1 VRLAVEDRSG
11 IRRRARRCSISS
23 TRFAVE
29 GARPAPVSASIARH
43 LVDLRRPDLGED
55 APTAARLSCC
65 CPPRAGRPNDGLA
78 RLPRRP
84 PGRTLVLVV
93 DDEADLLQ
101 IVSDRLAAAG
111 YRVLTARD
119 GIEALARAREARPGC
134 IILDLKMPRLGGFEA
149 LPEIRQ
155 AAPQA
160 RVIVL
165 TGSPNRPLREACRA
179 RGADDFMLKPFDPG
193 ELLRLTAQAFRR
205 D

>member
-1 VRLAVEDRSG
+1 MTDVLPPA
-11 IRRRARRCSISS
+11 
-23 TRFAVE
+23 
-29 GARPAPVSASIARH
+29 ARPPVDDDR
-43 LVDLRRPDLGED
+43 
-55 APTAARLSCC
+55 
-65 CPPRAGRPNDGLA
+65 
-78 RLPRRP
+78 
-84 PGRTLVLVV
+84 LVLVV

-101 IVSDRLAAAG
+101 VVSDRLAAAG

-119 GIEALARAREARPGC
+119 GVEALVCAREARPGC

-149 LPEIRQ
+149 LPELRQ

-179 RGADDFMLKPFDPG
+179 RGADEFMLKPFDPG

>member
-1 VRLAVEDRSG
+1 MTDSSGRLLPPAAGEDR
-11 IRRRARRCSISS
+11 
-23 TRFAVE
+23 
-29 GARPAPVSASIARH
+29 
-43 LVDLRRPDLGED
+43 
-55 APTAARLSCC
+55 
-65 CPPRAGRPNDGLA
+65 
-78 RLPRRP
+78 
-84 PGRTLVLVV
+84 LVLVV
-93 DDEADLLQ
+93 DDEDDLLQ

-119 GIEALARAREARPGC
+119 GIEALACAREAHPGC

>member
-1 VRLAVEDRSG
+1 MTDPSG
-11 IRRRARRCSISS
+11 RVAPEAELPARH
-23 TRFAVE
+23 
-29 GARPAPVSASIARH
+29 PAAPPVSGADR
-43 LVDLRRPDLGED
+43 
-55 APTAARLSCC
+55 
-65 CPPRAGRPNDGLA
+65 
-78 RLPRRP
+78 
-84 PGRTLVLVV
+84 LVLVV

-155 AAPQA
+155 AVPTA

-179 RGADDFMLKPFDPG
+179 QGADVFMLKPFDPG
-193 ELLRLTAQAFRR
+193 ELLRLTARAFDR